1 LTVLLRHRCN
11 TRLRRPFPLV
21 TLEPPTIEV
30 DDPHNYEG
38 FVPIEPMAAWEREAS
53 KVRILASHE
62 QEERPWLVYL
72 PPVGGIDFA
81 TLCERYRGR
90 SGAESGSEGLV

>member
-1 LTVLLRHRCN
+1 MRSPSHARMNRYCQRVHVRSGSCGQSGYFRGCITYFDNGYLTVLLRHRCN

-38 FVPIEPMAAWEREAS
+38 FVPIEPMAA
-53 KVRILASHE
+53 
-62 QEERPWLVYL
+62 
-72 PPVGGIDFA
+72 
-81 TLCERYRGR
+81 
-90 SGAESGSEGLV
+90 

>member
-1 LTVLLRHRCN
+1 MRSPSHARMNRYCQRVHVRSGSGGQSGYFRGSVTYFDNGHLTVLLRHRGN

-38 FVPIEPMAAWEREAS
+38 FVPIEPMAA
-53 KVRILASHE
+53 
-62 QEERPWLVYL
+62 
-72 PPVGGIDFA
+72 
-81 TLCERYRGR
+81 
-90 SGAESGSEGLV
+90 